1 MVSLEMGCMGSKKPR
16 DGVQGIERPEM
27 GAGG

>member
-1 MVSLEMGCMGSKKPR
+1 MVSLEIGCMRSEKPR
-16 DGVQGIERPEM
+16 DGVQGIESPEM